1 MLFESTLGE
10 RAGAMSRVVGL
21 YQTMLRRSLELFF
34 PDGILEPA
42 GDRSFIALDPP
53 DEGNSFRFADDP
65 EGFGVEIEWFRTR
78 YLFLPGTPV
87 PFLPS
92 ERHLIESVVK
102 VIDRRYRSMFDPEAL
117 NREEMFQYAVEDL
130 IIAEDLKTP
139 EPIRIPAALE
149 ALRVGALSTYENRRV
164 STGVLLLGTG
174 NDPTAPNRKN
184 LPDAPRYGVRLSA
197 IKTIHRICDGIRTLF
212 LVDRRGDLAWAVDIG
227 RWAAEA
233 QGDLPLKV
241 PCPRPYHEHARATLT
256 GGHVALVLSP
266 AQEIKVFAQGTLMFA
281 FSDSRWRILDIPS
294 KFALWRDAVGR
305 AVPSDLAERIF
316 QASLNLSERRRG
328 ALFVVL
334 RDPASSIPLLVA
346 PSDRI
351 QQDLATN
358 DSEDLENVS
367 PRHVKRALHHL
378 ARFENLGTMDASV
391 LESLAG
397 VDGAV
402 VTDQRGQLLSFG
414 AILRVAPET
423 VLAPRAVEGART
435 TAALAASYHGPVLK
449 VSEDGYLTMFLSG
462 RRVWEL

>member
-10 RAGAMSRVVGL
+10 RTGAMSRVVGL

-34 PDGILEPA
+34 PDGVLEPA
-42 GDRSFIALDPP
+42 GDRSFIALDLP

-78 YLFLPGTPV
+78 YVFLPGTPV

-92 ERHLIESVVK
+92 ERHLIESVVR

-117 NREEMFQYAVEDL
+117 HREEMFQYAVEDL

-139 EPIRIPAALE
+139 DPIRIPAALE

-164 STGVLLLGTG
+164 STGVLLLGTE
-174 NDPTAPNRKN
+174 NDPTSPNRKN

-212 LVDRRGDLAWAVDIG
+212 LVDRRGDLAWAVDIR
-227 RWAAEA
+227 RWASQA
-233 QGDLPLKV
+233 QGNLPLKI

-305 AVPSDLAERIF
+305 SDPSDLAERIF

-358 DSEDLENVS
+358 GSEDPENVS